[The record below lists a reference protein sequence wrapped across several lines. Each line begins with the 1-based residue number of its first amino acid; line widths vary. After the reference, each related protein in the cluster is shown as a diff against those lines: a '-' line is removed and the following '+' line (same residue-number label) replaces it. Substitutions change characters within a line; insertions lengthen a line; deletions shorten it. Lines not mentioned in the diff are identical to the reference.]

1 MGGPPHADPPAPF
14 AAPPFLRSRGS
25 RRAAAPPFL
34 RSRGSRRAAAPPFLL
49 LRSPREPPRPSPPS
63 HSSCSVRRGS
73 RRALRRPVAWWSE
86 GFDWKHQHDPG
97 ESPSAYKIIQ
107 GRITAPQ
114 EPFAPQYCRREGG
127 QKGIVDTYM
136 KTQRK
141 KQREECQQQE
151 AAAKRWF
158 LAVATIFWHHTAVTQ

>member
-14 AAPPFLRSRGS
+14 AAQPFL
-25 RRAAAPPFL
+25 P
-34 RSRGSRRAAAPPFLL
+34 

-114 EPFAPQYCRREGG
+114 EPFAPEYCTGSHHSDLR
-127 QKGIVDTYM
+127 
-136 KTQRK
+136 
-141 KQREECQQQE
+141 
-151 AAAKRWF
+151 AAS
-158 LAVATIFWHHTAVTQ
+158 ATPLLYPPLLILQMNSLPFQSVKYC

>member
-25 RRAAAPPFL
+25 HRAAAPPFL
-34 RSRGSRRAAAPPFLL
+34 P

-63 HSSCSVRRGS
+63 HSSCSIHRGS

-97 ESPSAYKIIQ
+97 ESQLSTTSPTDLVTNLVVEIFLHM
-107 GRITAPQ
+107 R
-114 EPFAPQYCRREGG
+114 ERRRTKRHCGYIYEDPTEEAKGG
-127 QKGIVDTYM
+127 MPTTRG
-136 KTQRK
+136 
-141 KQREECQQQE
+141 CS
-151 AAAKRWF
+151 
-158 LAVATIFWHHTAVTQ
+158 

>member
-97 ESPSAYKIIQ
+97 ESP
-107 GRITAPQ
+107 
-114 EPFAPQYCRREGG
+114 RREGG

>member
-14 AAPPFLRSRGS
+14 AAQPFL
-25 RRAAAPPFL
+25 P
-34 RSRGSRRAAAPPFLL
+34 

-114 EPFAPQYCRREGG
+114 EPFAPEYCRREGG

-151 AAAKRWF
+151 AAAKDGFW
-158 LAVATIFWHHTAVTQ
+158 AVATIFWHHTAVTQ